1 MMEAEM
7 WTEAQRIIAFVDLQ
21 QGNVIIA
28 IYLLR
33 IISERDILYGSF

>member
-33 IISERDILYGSF
+33 IISVPDILSGNY